1 MKDRFD
7 FIKVIIIHLEASL
20 LLKEVSLPEL
30 NISKLSSHGCTKLPN
45 LEMEPKCLMK
55 SDVQLIPDISRTK
68 NDKRIL

>member
-30 NISKLSSHGCTKLPN
+30 NVSKLSSVALSTPTDLALWCSLK
-45 LEMEPKCLMK
+45 
-55 SDVQLIPDISRTK
+55 
-68 NDKRIL
+68 

>member
-30 NISKLSSHGCTKLPN
+30 NVSKLSSIIHSN
-45 LEMEPKCLMK
+45 RSCLV
-55 SDVQLIPDISRTK
+55 VQLEVTV
-68 NDKRIL
+68 

>member
-30 NISKLSSHGCTKLPN
+30 NVPSLAALSTPRS
-45 LEMEPKCLMK
+45 CLV
-55 SDVQLIPDISRTK
+55 VQLEVTV
-68 NDKRIL
+68 